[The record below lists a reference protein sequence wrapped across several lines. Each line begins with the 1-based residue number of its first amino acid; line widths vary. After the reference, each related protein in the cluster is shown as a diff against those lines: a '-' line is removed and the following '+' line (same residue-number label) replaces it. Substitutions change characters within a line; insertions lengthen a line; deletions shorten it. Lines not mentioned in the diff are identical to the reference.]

1 MSQNTEHYQLV
12 TPSLSSPSNN
22 NNNKR
27 LPTHQHFLPTSSDF
41 NSPASI
47 VSITRNDSPP
57 PQSCTVRYI

>member
-22 NNNKR
+22 KR

-41 NSPASI
+41 NSPSSI
-47 VSITRNDSPP
+47 VNITRNDSPSS
-57 PQSCTVRYI
+57 QTCIVRYI